1 MTIKSCSRDCPDRSA
16 TCHATCKKYADALA
30 EHQTAKKKLRLQ
42 QELDQYEWG
51 AWRGRRRTF

>member
-1 MTIKSCSRDCPDRSA
+1 MTIKSCPRDCPDRSA

-30 EHQTAKKKLRLQ
+30 KHQTAKKKLRLQ

-51 AWRGRRRTF
+51 ARRRRF